1 MMSSFHKDTA
11 SADLFLI
18 FNAQTNAWRHIN
30 NMSVGKI
37 RARNIFFFPNQCT
50 EPRVHLISVH
60 VQVKSSFANRENR
73 EKRSKT
79 QKPKVF
85 FLSQV
90 TYPSWKKCETEQGG
104 FHPNIEREL
113 TEFDTVCKKP
123 CF

>member
-18 FNAQTNAWRHIN
+18 FNDQTNAWRHIN
-30 NMSVGKI
+30 SMLSVGKI
-37 RARNIFFFPNQCT
+37 RARNIFFSHQCT

-85 FLSQV
+85 FLS
-90 TYPSWKKCETEQGG
+90 
-104 FHPNIEREL
+104 
-113 TEFDTVCKKP
+113 
-123 CF
+123 

>member
-30 NMSVGKI
+30 SMLSVGKI
-37 RARNIFFFPNQCT
+37 RARNIIFFPNQCT
-50 EPRVHLISVH
+50 EPQVHLISVH
-60 VQVKSSFANRENR
+60 VQVESSFPNRENR

-85 FLSQV
+85 FLS
-90 TYPSWKKCETEQGG
+90 
-104 FHPNIEREL
+104 
-113 TEFDTVCKKP
+113 
-123 CF
+123 